1 MLLFYIFPAV
11 CLLLINLPLYNYC
24 FAFVYFIVCSRKL
37 LLSVSLQYSTTDLVR
52 SIHRRYCCDL
62 DIASPGATYHLS
74 TAANLS
80 HPNTSVPSTPS
91 LPLPPPHRTH
101 YSCPSAAVQSSRP
114 LYAFRIYSSD
124 LSDPGVLHFHQTLHF
139 HLFNAST
146 CLHT

>member
-52 SIHRRYCCDL
+52 SNHRRYCCDL

-91 LPLPPPHRTH
+91 LPLT
-101 YSCPSAAVQSSRP
+101 VQSSRP

-124 LSDPGVLHFHQTLHF
+124 LSDPDVLHFHQTLHF